1 MTDSLCE
8 IAAAAPDDIAGI
20 LDLQE
25 SNLREHGGALS
36 FRFSRD
42 WFEAAIRGMPV
53 LVARDAGKVVG
64 YVVSTSM
71 AAQAHVPIIAAMLR
85 AYPGAPDAYN
95 YGPICVA
102 ESHRRRGLALA
113 LFEALRARLPG
124 REAVS
129 FIRADNAASRR
140 AHCKMGMREAAAFDV
155 GGVAYL
161 VVVHPG

>member
-1 MTDSLCE
+1 MNDSNCE
-8 IAAAAPDDIAGI
+8 IETATHDDIAAI

-36 FRFSRD
+36 ARFSRQ
-42 WFEAAIRGMPV
+42 WFETAIRDMPV
-53 LVARDAGKVVG
+53 LVARDTGTVVG

-85 AYPGAPDAYN
+85 AYPGSPDAYN

-102 ESHRRRGLALA
+102 ESHRGRGLALS
-113 LFEALRARLPG
+113 LFEALRERLPG

-129 FIRADNAASRR
+129 FIRADNISSRR
-140 AHCKMGMREAAAFDV
+140 AHGKMGMRETAEFSL

-161 VVVHPG
+161 VVVYPG